1 MKPTVKLGIL
11 LAGAG
16 CTALCSFSVFLLT
29 QPRAQAKAALKR
41 FYKDCRAADTA
52 GMMRD
57 SLLDELYPCWERFSE
72 ESYSGEPITED
83 ALRQFAEEIR
93 GHRHL
98 QITGCESAAADYE
111 KSAAAA
117 RLNREREKA
126 YAEQLAEKGYEIGL
140 DPEGTEQFIAYLDQ
154 VKDAY
159 CFQIRWKE
167 NGEWIAQ
174 ENEETVAV
182 VKYGGAWRVDPYT
195 QNVLLPV
202 IRDPDEIENE
212 TEP

>member
-16 CTALCSFSVFLLT
+16 CTVLCSFSVFLLT
-29 QPRAQAKAALKR
+29 QPKAQAKAVLKR
-41 FYKDCRAADTA
+41 FYKECRAADTA

-57 SLLDELYPCWERFSE
+57 SLLDELYPCWESFSDD
-72 ESYSGEPITED
+72 SYSGEPITED
-83 ALRQFAEEIR
+83 ALRHFAEDIR

-98 QITGCESAAADYE
+98 EITGCENAAADYE

-117 RLNREREKA
+117 RLNQEREKV
-126 YAEQLAEKGYEIGL
+126 YAEKLAEKGFEIEL

-159 CFQIRWKE
+159 RFQIRWKE
-167 NGEWIAQ
+167 NGKWIGQ
-174 ENEETVAV
+174 ENEETAAV
-182 VKYGGAWRVDPYT
+182 VMYGGVWLVDPYT